1 MIITGY
7 PVLFSGCAACLFG
20 MPSLTVA
27 VSLSLSLSDRWSLFD
42 LQVEGHRARP
52 HCLLIFILHSCWWIF
67 LPAFHSLLLSLSLS
81 LPYCVLHRVSFSF
94 TPPPPSPLSS
104 LRPQC
109 LPVTPPLQFPS
120 CLRGYQSHQELHQQ
134 PYTSH
139 GSSAPITALLTNAQ
153 LINTAQRLFL
163 LWLIHYECCTFLYIH
178 TNLMMIFCRTWS
190 VLG

>member
-1 MIITGY
+1 MQHVCLACRVSLLQSHCPCLCLIADLCLTSRWKVTGH
-7 PVLFSGCAACLFG
+7 VHIVSSFSSFIAADEFFSQ
-20 MPSLTVA
+20 PSTLSFSLCPSACRTA
-27 VSLSLSLSDRWSLFD
+27 SFIASLSLS
-42 LQVEGHRARP
+42 P
-52 HCLLIFILHSCWWIF
+52 
-67 LPAFHSLLLSLSLS
+67 
-81 LPYCVLHRVSFSF
+81 
-94 TPPPPSPLSS
+94 PPPPSPLSS

-163 LWLIHYECCTFLYIH
+163 L
-178 TNLMMIFCRTWS
+178 
-190 VLG
+190 